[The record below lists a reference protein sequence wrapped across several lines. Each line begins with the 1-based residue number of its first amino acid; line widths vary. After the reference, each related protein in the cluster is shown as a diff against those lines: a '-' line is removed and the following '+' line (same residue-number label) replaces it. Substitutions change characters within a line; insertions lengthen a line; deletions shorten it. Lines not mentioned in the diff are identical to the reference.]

1 MHATVVYE
9 SMFGNTCAV
18 AAAVAAGLA
27 DGGTDTELLP
37 VADAPLTMRARTGLL
52 VIGAPTHAAGIP
64 APRTR
69 TDAGFW
75 AQADDPLTP
84 RVGIREWLDAV
95 HGDARAVRVAT
106 FDTRLRRPTKPGSA
120 ANAALLE
127 LGRRGFTLV
136 AAPESFWVG
145 GMTGPLLPGEVER
158 ARAWGVALARTTG
171 ARASSAA
178 ASASAPA
185 SASAVTL
192 DGAPLRAA
200 PMPRPT

>member
-9 SMFGNTCAV
+9 SMFGNTYAV

-37 VADAPLTMRARTGLL
+37 VADAPLTMRTRTGLL
-52 VIGAPTHAAGIP
+52 VIGTPTHAAGIP
-64 APRTR
+64 APGTR
-69 TDAGFW
+69 ADAGFW
-75 AQADDPLTP
+75 VQGNDPLTP
-84 RVGIREWLDAV
+84 RVGVREWLDAV

-136 AAPESFWVG
+136 AAPQSFWVG

-158 ARAWGVALARTTG
+158 ARAWGLALSRTT
-171 ARASSAA
+171 ALRASSAPPP
-178 ASASAPA
+178 PA
-185 SASAVTL
+185 SPA
-192 DGAPLRAA
+192 GARLRAA
-200 PMPRPT
+200 PAPRPT